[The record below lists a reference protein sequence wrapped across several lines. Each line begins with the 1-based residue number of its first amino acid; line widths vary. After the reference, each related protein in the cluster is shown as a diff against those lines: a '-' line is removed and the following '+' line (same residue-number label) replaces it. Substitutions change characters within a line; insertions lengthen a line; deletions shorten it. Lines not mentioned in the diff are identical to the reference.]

1 MYMRVLPAGFVAPC
15 LPIKASEPPSGPLWV
30 DEIKHDGFP
39 IIARKNGSREALK
52 PSGQC
57 DRE

>member
-1 MYMRVLPAGFVAPC
+1 MERTACAVR
-15 LPIKASEPPSGPLWV
+15 S
-30 DEIKHDGFP
+30 KHDGFP